1 MKKTL
6 LVMMTFLPE
15 FRAILE
21 ALAPE
26 LDIVYCEKQPPT
38 EEDLKR
44 ASYIWGN
51 PSEEQLSLCERLEW
65 LQLQTAGH
73 DRYVLPGVL
82 PKGAMLCNC
91 SGAYGLAISEFLLAH
106 TLVLMRK
113 LHLYRDLQH
122 EHSWSHLGRIGIVAR
137 SSVLVVGIGDIG
149 ARYAQKMHA
158 LGARVFGIRR
168 QVDKKPDYLE
178 ALYRMDQIDDILPQ
192 CDIVAL
198 CLPNHPETE
207 GLFNRER
214 IAKMKQGAFLLNVGR
229 GSAVDTEALCD
240 ALESGALAGAGL
252 DVVEPEPLP
261 ENHRLWNIKTAMI
274 TPHCAGGD
282 QFGEIYPS
290 IIEVWCENLRRLQAD
305 EPMLNRVDI
314 ETGYRV

>member
-6 LVMMTFLPE
+6 LVMMTFLTE
-15 FRAILE
+15 FRAKLE
-21 ALAPE
+21 ALSPE

-51 PSEEQLSLCERLEW
+51 PSEEQLSLCEKLEW

-73 DRYVLPGVL
+73 DRYVQPGVL

-261 ENHRLWNIKTAMI
+261 ENHRLWSIKTAMI